1 MTDITKAALYFKR
14 GQLFNPSSPDQAV
27 REFTRSVSMCSTGHR
42 ELLARSLFW
51 LGISL
56 FRLGQRSPAV
66 KAWLQARRL
75 SRSRP
80 LERVFECHVNEYG
93 MPRCSCSDL
102 DDWNAFRSIQ
112 TVRYLS
118 KKDGGCFSSRAERD
132 ALVDLLFDAWKPLR
146 ASGRLAG
153 MKTSAK
159 LALFR
164 AARPS
169 LPIASFDSIDSSG
182 SSGVLKGR
190 FRGVSR
196 GLVRDNDSCPCHSG
210 LASSRCC
217 SHIESVYT
225 QTDGYL

>member
-1 MTDITKAALYFKR
+1 
-14 GQLFNPSSPDQAV
+14 
-27 REFTRSVSMCSTGHR
+27 
-42 ELLARSLFW
+42 
-51 LGISL
+51 
-56 FRLGQRSPAV
+56 
-66 KAWLQARRL
+66 
-75 SRSRP
+75 
-80 LERVFECHVNEYG
+80 
-93 MPRCSCSDL
+93 
-102 DDWNAFRSIQ
+102 
-112 TVRYLS
+112 
-118 KKDGGCFSSRAERD
+118 
-132 ALVDLLFDAWKPLR
+132 
-146 ASGRLAG
+146 